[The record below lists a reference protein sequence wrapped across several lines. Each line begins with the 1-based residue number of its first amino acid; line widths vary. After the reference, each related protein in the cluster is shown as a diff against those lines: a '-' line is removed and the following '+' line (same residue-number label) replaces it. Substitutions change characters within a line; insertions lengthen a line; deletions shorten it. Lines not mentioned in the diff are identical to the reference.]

1 MPSRPTLA
9 AILPFGAWIALM
21 TFLPATAGAY
31 AVRSAVAA
39 AALAWVC
46 CVLRPSWR
54 VSPRALFWGLAAGA
68 FVAAF
73 WIFPESWGWYRKWLL
88 WPFGA
93 EPPPAADAPS
103 PYDPAV
109 CGWPLT
115 IAKLVGSAFVIAPVE
130 ELFFRSFL
138 YRRLQS
144 RDWLAVPLSRFD
156 VSAFV
161 WTAGLFSLEHPPR
174 FVVAAA
180 CGVVYGAVAVR
191 FGLGAAIVAHVV
203 TNLLLALHVI
213 HHGVWAFW

>member
-1 MPSRPTLA
+1 MPDRKTLA
-9 AILPFGAWIALM
+9 AIMPFGAWIALM
-21 TFLPATAGAY
+21 TFLPQTAWSYALRSAATA
-31 AVRSAVAA
+31 AV
-39 AALAWVC
+39 LAWS
-46 CVLRPSWR
+46 CVVLKPSWR
-54 VSPRALFWGLAAGA
+54 ISRNALLWGIAAGL

-73 WIFPESWGWYRKWLL
+73 WIFPEDWAWYRKWIL
-88 WPFGA
+88 WPAGA
-93 EPPPAADAPS
+93 EPPVEAGPA

-115 IAKLVGSAFVIAPVE
+115 IAKLIGSAFVIAPVE

-138 YRRLQS
+138 YRRLQA

-161 WTAGLFSLEHPPR
+161 WTVGLFCLEHPPR

-180 CGVVYGAVAVR
+180 CGAVYGFVAMKQ
-191 FGLGAAIVAHVV
+191 GLGAAIVAHVV

-213 HHGVWAFW
+213 YHGAWGFW